1 MTKKLSFQD
10 IILNLQNYWADIGCA
25 ILQPIDI
32 EVGAGTLH
40 PATILQSL
48 IRQNW
53 NIAYVQPCRRPTDS
67 RYGNN
72 PNRLGSYYQFQT
84 ILKPAPDN
92 IKELFLESLTAIG
105 IDIKNNDIRFV
116 EDDWENPT
124 VGASGLGWEV
134 WYNGMEIT
142 QFTYMQQIGGIEC
155 STIPVEIT
163 YGLERIAMHIQDID
177 NIFDINW
184 NDRDGKEKITY
195 RDVFLETEKQNS
207 AYILEHSNKDIL
219 LQDFIECE
227 IEARNLIDNNLPI
240 AAYEKALKS
249 SHILNLLDARGVISE
264 KERVSYISRVR
275 AMVKESCSK
284 LVKGLS

>member
-1 MTKKLSFQD
+1 MTKNLSFQD
-10 IILNLQNYWADIGCA
+10 IILNLQNYWAKIGCA

-48 IRQNW
+48 IRENW

-92 IKELFLESLTAIG
+92 IKELFLNSLTAIG

-155 STIPVEIT
+155 STIPVEVT

-184 NDRDGKEKITY
+184 NGREGKDKITY

-207 AYILEHSNKDIL
+207 AYILEHSNPKIL

-227 IEARNLIDNNLPI
+227 VEVNNMINNNLPI
-240 AAYEKALKS
+240 AAYEKALKA

-264 KERVSYISRVR
+264 KERVSYIGRVR
-275 AMVKESCSK
+275 AMVKEACNK
-284 LVKGLS
+284 LVN

>member
-1 MTKKLSFQD
+1 
-10 IILNLQNYWADIGCA
+10 
-25 ILQPIDI
+25 
-32 EVGAGTLH
+32 
-40 PATILQSL
+40 
-48 IRQNW
+48 
-53 NIAYVQPCRRPTDS
+53 
-67 RYGNN
+67 
-72 PNRLGSYYQFQT
+72 
-84 ILKPAPDN
+84 
-92 IKELFLESLTAIG
+92 
-105 IDIKNNDIRFV
+105 
-116 EDDWENPT
+116 
-124 VGASGLGWEV
+124 
-134 WYNGMEIT
+134 MEIT

-184 NDRDGKEKITY
+184 NDREGKEKITY